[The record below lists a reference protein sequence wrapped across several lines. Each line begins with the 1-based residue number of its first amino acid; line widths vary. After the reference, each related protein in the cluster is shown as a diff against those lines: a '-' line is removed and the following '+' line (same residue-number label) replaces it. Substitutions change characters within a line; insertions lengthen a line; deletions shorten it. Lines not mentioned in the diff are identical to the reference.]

1 MGAVRYPAPMTN
13 LADLSRYVFGT
24 TRMGDSSI
32 PQEARV
38 KTALSAMEAGI
49 WFHTSHQYGDA
60 LTTLRLAFDLAP
72 DKVPSLIYKV
82 GWSSVEE
89 VTEQISQ
96 QLEALGKPKMEIA
109 QLCPGG
115 GLAEDIKKGGPG
127 RDGLLRLKE
136 SGQVGSFVLEVFPW
150 TSTTALEA
158 ISSGSADGFIDA
170 VIFYLNPLQRFASNE
185 LWDLLTE
192 KQFPIIAMRTV
203 CGGDLHSLAENAWA
217 EYQKPRAKAMI
228 PHFEKSGIAKWSEFS
243 ARYSLG
249 FANVKATVGATSR
262 TDGLKELLASTSVEK
277 PLEAEIVADI
287 QAMQRTWSDE
297 VDMKAEPW
305 TM

>member
-1 MGAVRYPAPMTN
+1 MSGCP
-13 LADLSRYVFGT
+13 DLSRYVFGT
-24 TRMGDSSI
+24 TRMGDGAI
-32 PQEARV
+32 PVESRV
-38 KTALSAMEAGI
+38 TTALAAMEAGV

-60 LTTLRLAFDLAP
+60 LTTLRMAFDQKP

-89 VTEQISQ
+89 VEGQVRL
-96 QLEALGKPKMEIA
+96 QLSALGKERMEIA

-115 GLAEDIKKGGPG
+115 ALAEDIKAGGPG
-127 RDGLLRLKE
+127 RDGLMKLKE
-136 SGQVGSFVLEVFPW
+136 SGLVGGFVLEVFPW
-150 TSTTALEA
+150 TSSTALEA
-158 ISSGSADGFIDA
+158 IKSGSAEGFIDA

-185 LWDLLTE
+185 LRDLLTE
-192 KQFPIIAMRTV
+192 RQFPIIAMRTV
-203 CGGDLHSLAENAWA
+203 CGGDLYSLAENAWA

-228 PHFEKSGIAKWSEFS
+228 PLFEKSGIAKWSEFS

-249 FANVKATVGATSR
+249 FPNVLSTVGATSR
-262 TDGLKELLASTSVEK
+262 VEGLTELLQSTSVTK
-277 PLEAEIVADI
+277 PLDSGLVSEI
-287 QAMQRTWSDE
+287 QALQMAWSDE